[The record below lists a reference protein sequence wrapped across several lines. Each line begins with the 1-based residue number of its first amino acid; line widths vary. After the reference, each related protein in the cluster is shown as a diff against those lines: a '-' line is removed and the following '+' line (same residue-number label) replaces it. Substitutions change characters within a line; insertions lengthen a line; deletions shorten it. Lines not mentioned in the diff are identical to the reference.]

1 MAQKRRKANEPV
13 PEQLANADPGP
24 VSNNDQDDG
33 ENEEND
39 KDEVVVHLGVSFM
52 ASTPSPPR
60 RKKSEREARRC
71 SSHLMQFPITKIV
84 RDKIVSSKISSSKS
98 GR

>member
-24 VSNNDQDDG
+24 VGNNDQDDG

-60 RKKSEREARRC
+60 RKKSEREARRK
-71 SSHLMQFPITKIV
+71 M
-84 RDKIVSSKISSSKS
+84 
-98 GR
+98 